1 MHLALT
7 RGLTLKSIAA
17 ANPPNLSATPTVSFF
32 NGDIPAAFFVG
43 SIAPS
48 IPPPLLIRAFAFSIS
63 ALLPPLTTLAFLLLR
78 ITNTNLRAT
87 IRADAKLKL
96 WLSESRCRNTQ
107 TGADSCR
114 S

>member
-7 RGLTLKSIAA
+7 RGPTLQSIAA
-17 ANPPNLSATPTVSFF
+17 ANPLNLSATPTVPLF

-43 SIAPS
+43 SIAAIIAPS
-48 IPPPLLIRAFAFSIS
+48 IPPTLLIRAFAFSIS

-87 IRADAKLKL
+87 IRADAKLTVAERK
-96 WLSESRCRNTQ
+96 
-107 TGADSCR
+107 
-114 S
+114 